1 MRYFAAVLC
10 CALFS
15 TTVLVSVPASPAQA
29 CPAFGYSGE
38 AVVEEAYG

>member
-15 TTVLVSVPASPAQA
+15 TTVLVSVPASPAHA
-29 CPAFGYSGE
+29 YPAFGYSGE
-38 AVVEEAYG
+38 AVAEEAYG